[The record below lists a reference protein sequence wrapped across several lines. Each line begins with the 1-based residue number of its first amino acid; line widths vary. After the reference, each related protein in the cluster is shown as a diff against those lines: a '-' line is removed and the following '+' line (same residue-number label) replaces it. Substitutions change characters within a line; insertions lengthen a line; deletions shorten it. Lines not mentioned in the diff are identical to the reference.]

1 MLSLKAF
8 IEVWGSDGWELSVDF
23 DYVEGTPDY
32 QYYEIAPIV
41 QYNNNS
47 LAGVIYGEDAS
58 AFDLIKG
65 CVCAFERGKVCICEQ
80 LLLDGVTLHQMIQ
93 TEGHVLSGA
102 YRTHSVK
109 INNNQEFQ
117 HYLGPIGCVTNPV
130 SPQNGN
136 WAPDRAGWCP
146 GMAVPNRINSLEAS
160 LAGTTFSFD
169 YEFEPW
175 TNDLSIIVIKYS
187 CLLCDV

>member
-1 MLSLKAF
+1 MLFRSNFNKDFKSLLTGNVELKAF
-8 IEVWGSDGWELSVDF
+8 IEVWGSDGWELSVNF
-23 DYVEGTPDY
+23 DYVEGTTDY

-58 AFDLIKG
+58 AFDLSKDVFVPSNTESMHLRTIITG
-65 CVCAFERGKVCICEQ
+65 WGHATPNDSNGRPCAEWC
-80 LLLDGVTLHQMIQ
+80 
-93 TEGHVLSGA
+93 

-160 LAGTTFSFD
+160 LAGTTFS
-169 YEFEPW
+169 
-175 TNDLSIIVIKYS
+175 
-187 CLLCDV
+187 